1 MNSINKPI
9 YKLRFFFDYNCG
21 GCLWAGN
28 KAAYDKFDVGCLD
41 SETIDLTGAIS
52 SKAKIILPPAIRNK
66 VIDLDNRYAQSLN
79 WNDPGGESLWD
90 KSTWERFYLET
101 KALHKEISLNLGNLF
116 EVVYEMEK

>member
-21 GCLWAGN
+21 GCLWVGN

-41 SETIDLTGAIS
+41 SEIIDLKGAIS

-66 VIDLDNRYAQSLN
+66 VIDLDNRYSQSLN
-79 WNDPGGESLWD
+79 WNNQEVNHYGTNLLGKCFIWKLKHSTKKSL
-90 KSTWERFYLET
+90 
-101 KALHKEISLNLGNLF
+101 
-116 EVVYEMEK
+116 